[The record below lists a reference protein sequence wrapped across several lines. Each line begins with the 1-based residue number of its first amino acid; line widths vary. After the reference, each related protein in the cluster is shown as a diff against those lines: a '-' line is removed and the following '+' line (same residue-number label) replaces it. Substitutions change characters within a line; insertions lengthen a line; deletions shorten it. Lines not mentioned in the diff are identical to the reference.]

1 MLSYAPT
8 GLIVPDGEG
17 NFKGG
22 QRMQWVY
29 FSLGCA
35 DVRSDMALDCGRAA
49 VDAAGT
55 S

>member
-22 QRMQWVY
+22 SADTVGILFTR
-29 FSLGCA
+29 LRGC
-35 DVRSDMALDCGRAA
+35 
-49 VDAAGT
+49 
-55 S
+55 